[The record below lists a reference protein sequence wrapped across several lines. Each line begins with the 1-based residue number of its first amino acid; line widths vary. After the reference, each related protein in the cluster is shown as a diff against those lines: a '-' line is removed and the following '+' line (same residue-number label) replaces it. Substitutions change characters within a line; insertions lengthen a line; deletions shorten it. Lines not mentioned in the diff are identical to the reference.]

1 MASIKTLITNED
13 AQGLAEYAL
22 LAGLIALVTIGAVT
36 LLGNSAKSIINN
48 IATQLN
54 K

>member
-1 MASIKTLITNED
+1 MVSLKTLAANED

-22 LAGLIALVTIGAVT
+22 LAGLIALVVIGAVT
-36 LLGNSAKSIINN
+36 LLGKSAESIINN

>member
-1 MASIKTLITNED
+1 MVSLKTLITNED

-22 LAGLIALVTIGAVT
+22 LAGLIAVVTVAAVT
-36 LLGNSAKSIINN
+36 LIGSSAKSIFNN